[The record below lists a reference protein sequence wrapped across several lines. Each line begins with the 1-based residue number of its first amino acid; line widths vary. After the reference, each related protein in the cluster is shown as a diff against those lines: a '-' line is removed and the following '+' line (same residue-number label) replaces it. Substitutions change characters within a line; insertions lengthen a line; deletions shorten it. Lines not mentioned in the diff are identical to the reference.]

1 MIPFT
6 YLIKYIPTNR
16 YYYGVKFEKGCHP
29 NDLWTKYFTSS
40 KKVKGLIRRYGKKS
54 FLFEIRK
61 TFKTQ
66 QQARNWEH
74 KVLRR
79 MKVIYRD
86 DFLNETDNISTNPK
100 LLSKSLKKFYKHT
113 KHHRIGAKHTE
124 EAKIKIGMA
133 KVGKNN
139 PRYGKKHTKAFKAFL
154 SSINSGKNN
163 PMHGKSGKNSPV
175 YGKKHS
181 KKTIQKMSM
190 AKYKYWAERKSA

>member
-6 YLIKYIPTNR
+6 YLLKHVPTNR
-16 YYYGVKFEKGCHP
+16 YYYGVKFEKGCYP
-29 NDLWTKYFTSS
+29 NDFWTKYFTSS
-40 KKVKGLIRRYGKKS
+40 KKVKNLIKRYGKKS
-54 FLFEIRK
+54 FIFEIRK

-66 QQARNWEH
+66 KQARDWEH

-79 MKVIYRD
+79 MKVIYRN

-100 LLSKSLKKFYKHT
+100 VLSKSLKKFYKHT

-124 EAKIKIGMA
+124 EAKRKISMA
-133 KVGKNN
+133 KTGKNN
-139 PRYGKKHTKAFKAFL
+139 PRYGKKHTKVFKAFL